1 MENLQLVMSQIKEQE
16 FKVSNGKLNQV
27 ERNNAKAELLEA
39 IGLDLPGA
47 VLLGKCKEGLVVEV
61 PNDNEGA
68 ITFVL
73 DIKIKGLDWD
83 GASIIADYE
92 RDQAEKAERAE
103 QRKRDAKATYT
114 NGQRLREMKSEKEA
128 K

>member
-1 MENLQLVMSQIKEQE
+1 MENLQLVMNQIKEQE

-39 IGLDLPGA
+39 IGLDLPGE

-73 DIKIKGLDWD
+73 DIKIK
-83 GASIIADYE
+83 A
-92 RDQAEKAERAE
+92 
-103 QRKRDAKATYT
+103 
-114 NGQRLREMKSEKEA
+114 
-128 K
+128 